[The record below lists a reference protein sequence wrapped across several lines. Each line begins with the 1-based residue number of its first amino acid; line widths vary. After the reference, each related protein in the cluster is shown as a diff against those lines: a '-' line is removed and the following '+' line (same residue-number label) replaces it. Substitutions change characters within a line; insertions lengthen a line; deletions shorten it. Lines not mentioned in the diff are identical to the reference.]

1 MKNNHEPSEIIR
13 TMLKETDSFKKES
26 DVRPAGRVLSSY
38 DGVVMIEGL
47 LDVKNGELLK
57 ISGNNYAIALNLEA
71 EVTGAILL
79 SSSNDIAPG
88 EIVYSTGEIIKVPSG
103 DSLLGRVIDPLG
115 NPIDGKG
122 IIRATTYRD
131 IESPAPAIFDR
142 AKVDEPLYTGIKAI
156 DIMIPIGK
164 GQREL
169 IIGDRQT
176 GKTAIAL
183 DAIVNQKGKNVICVY
198 VAIGQKTSSVARV
211 IKDLTLQGA
220 MDYTIIVSS
229 TAGQPAPLQY
239 LTPYTGTAVAEDFM
253 HRGKDVLIV
262 YDDLSKHA
270 VAYRTISL
278 LLKRPSGREA
288 YPGDIFYIHS
298 RLLERSAKLSHRMG
312 GGSLTALPIVE
323 TLDGDISSYIP
334 TNVISI
340 TDGQIYLE
348 SDLFNSGLRPAIN
361 VGLSVSRVGGVA
373 QSKAMRKVSGK
384 IRLNLAQ
391 YREMLVFARFDADL
405 DDTTK
410 DILKHGAVL
419 TEALKQIQFR
429 PIPMT
434 DMVIEFLILQNNLL
448 DNIPPKNVSGL
459 LTNFLQFFKNKANSK
474 IYNRITTYKELSE
487 EDSQD
492 ILEEFKKYLTGIR
505 F

>member
-459 LTNFLQFFKNKANSK
+459 LTSFLQFFKNKANSK

>member
-71 EVTGAILL
+71 EITGAILL

-88 EIVYSTGEIIKVPSG
+88 EIVYSTGETIRVPSG